1 MIRVFISILATLCF
15 LGYSKPDMYDYPK
28 SVPEDFSI
36 SLTWGCYG
44 VSSYESKTGKLIKTT
59 DTTHT
64 DDYVTY
70 YQLTDADKAYI
81 YDLIVSMDVLSYPD
95 VYNPQEDNYCSPSET
110 LILDV
115 TFNGV
120 SKEIKAEDICGI
132 GFTSESKKGQKFL
145 STCQAIITRLEE
157 TKEWKALPEFEFF
170 YE

>member
-59 DTTHT
+59 DTTHP

-81 YDLIVSMDVLSYPD
+81 YDLIVSMDVLSNPD
-95 VYNPQEDNYCSPSET
+95 VYNHQEDNYC
-110 LILDV
+110 
-115 TFNGV
+115 
-120 SKEIKAEDICGI
+120 
-132 GFTSESKKGQKFL
+132 
-145 STCQAIITRLEE
+145 
-157 TKEWKALPEFEFF
+157 
-170 YE
+170 